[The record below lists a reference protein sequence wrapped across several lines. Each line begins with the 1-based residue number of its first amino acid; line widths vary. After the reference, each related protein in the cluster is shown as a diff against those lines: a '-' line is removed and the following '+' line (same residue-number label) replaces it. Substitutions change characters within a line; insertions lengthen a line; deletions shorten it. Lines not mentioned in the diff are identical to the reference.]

1 MENAA
6 ASVKG
11 LYDTYDGKEFE
22 MNKENWNDNYMNKQ
36 MVQLVNNFSHERI
49 NHIKDIVHYLRPV
62 DKRIH
67 SNNQKRNSNST
78 NSQKRNSNSKNTKTA
93 ISYIEQKHRDQQSGH
108 YLGSKVATGA
118 VAGAVVGGVVA
129 SAIGATV
136 VTGAVA
142 GAVVGGVA
150 ISIVSNGGK

>member
-67 SNNQKRNSNST
+67 SNN
-78 NSQKRNSNSKNTKTA
+78 QKRNSNSKNTKTA